1 MSARVSRG
9 KPGHGPGDTL
19 ATQARLGPEP
29 EERKMN
35 TPISM
40 VGTIGTVP
48 ERRQTGTGASVC
60 RFRLACSERRFDRET
75 NAWVDGEASWLTII
89 AYRGLADHA
98 HASFNKGDRIF
109 VSGRLKVRPWQNDD
123 GKSGVAVEVDADALG
138 HDLRW
143 GTSKFTRVPGAQAA
157 GDTGAGSDENAPAES
172 DDTGRSAENVLPGDS
187 DSSQVS
193 DVRELVGAGASSV
206 QAPY

>member
-1 MSARVSRG
+1 
-9 KPGHGPGDTL
+9 
-19 ATQARLGPEP
+19 
-29 EERKMN
+29 MN
-35 TPISM
+35 TPISL

-75 NAWVDGEASWLTII
+75 NTWIDGDPSWLTVI

-98 HASFNKGDRIF
+98 HASFTKGDRIF
-109 VSGRLKVRPWQNDD
+109 VSGRLKVRPWQNDE

-143 GTSKFTRVPGAQAA
+143 GTSKFTRVPGAQPAPGEGGAAREVSGSAA
-157 GDTGAGSDENAPAES
+157 GDDARDESPNELPES
-172 DDTGRSAENVLPGDS
+172 A
-187 DSSQVS
+187 
-193 DVRELVGAGASSV
+193 DVGELVGAGAGV
-206 QAPY
+206 AEPPY